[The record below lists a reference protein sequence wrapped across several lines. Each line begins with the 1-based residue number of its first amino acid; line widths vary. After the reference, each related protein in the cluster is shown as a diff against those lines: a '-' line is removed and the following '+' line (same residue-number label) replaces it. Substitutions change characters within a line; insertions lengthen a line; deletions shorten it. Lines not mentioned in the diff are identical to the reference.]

1 MNRQVLA
8 IVAVAVVASA
18 AGWWIGRHLRAPHGP
33 VATAAAPAVETLTS
47 VPDLS
52 LPTVDGTVR
61 RLGEWRGRPVLI
73 NYWATWCPPCVA
85 EMPVLDAFAAEQGDA
100 GVAVVGIALDEPGA
114 VRGFLQRVPVAYPN
128 LIEEPGPQDS
138 SMQLG
143 NRRAVLPYSVLA
155 DADGRVLAT
164 HAGSLDEAGLRR
176 FVEGALG
183 R

>member
-18 AGWWIGRHLRAPHGP
+18 AGWWIGQRLRPAHPATQAPAIE
-33 VATAAAPAVETLTS
+33 VATEL
-47 VPDLS
+47 PDLS
-52 LPTVDGTVR
+52 LPTVDGTPR
-61 RLGEWRGRPVLI
+61 RLAEWRGRPLLI

-85 EMPVLDAFAAEQGDA
+85 EMPVLDAFAAEQGA
-100 GVAVVGIALDEPGA
+100 NGIAVVGIALDEPGA
-114 VRGFLQRVPVAYPN
+114 VRGFLERVPVDYPN

-138 SMQLG
+138 SMRLG
-143 NRRAVLPYSVLA
+143 NRRAVLPFTVLA
-155 DADGRVLAT
+155 DAEGRVLAT

-176 FVEGALG
+176 FVDGALG